1 MLNKDRIEDIELEL
15 LLEAI
20 FQKYNYDFRQYS
32 KASVKRRCFAAMT
45 PLNVKSLSGIQELI
59 LHDDSTFQNLLQY
72 LTVPVTEMFRDP
84 TYFKAFRDKVVPHL
98 KTYPSLKI
106 WVAGCSTGEE
116 PYSLAIILEEEGLLD
131 RTIIYATDINPHSLK
146 KAKAGIYSMPEIQ
159 KFTQNYQLFGG
170 RKSFSD
176 YYSAA
181 YNAVA
186 IAPRLKEKIL
196 FTDHSLATD
205 NVFSETQFVSC
216 RNVLIY
222 FERELQDR
230 ALKLFEDS
238 LCRGGFLGVG
248 QKESLRF
255 SAVAPHFEEHCR
267 DNRIYRKKSSLSSAT
282 NVVSDRA
289 K

>member
-1 MLNKDRIEDIELEL
+1 MLSKDRIEDIELEL

-59 LHDDSTFQNLLQY
+59 LHEDSAFQNLLQY

-84 TYFKAFRDKVVPHL
+84 MYFKAFRDKVVPHL

-116 PYSLAIILEEEGLLD
+116 SYSLTIILEEEGLLD
-131 RTIIYATDINPHSLK
+131 RTIIYATDINPLSLK

-255 SAVAPHFEEHCR
+255 SAVAPQFEEHCR

-282 NVVSDRA
+282 NVASDRA